1 MNLIFDLDGTLI
13 DSRLR
18 LYNLFQ
24 QLVPTSEL
32 TYQDYWAFK
41 QEKVSNED
49 ILVTRSLAF
58 DAAAIE
64 RFDRQLDGS

>member
-18 LYNLFQ
+18 LYKLFQ

-41 QEKVSNED
+41 QENVSNED
-49 ILVTRSLAF
+49 ILIKEF
-58 DAAAIE
+58 
-64 RFDRQLDGS
+64 